1 MAEDVGVNASTD
13 LDCGVLRVERLP
25 TKLADT
31 GGGAT
36 IALEHDL
43 LSSIFMISCGA
54 QSLHF
59 QGDPDQRALLQQDLA
74 VPGTAANNNLCTPGF
89 CNNTPSFRII
99 NLSHQ
104 QTYRAFSRS

>member
-13 LDCGVLRVERLP
+13 LDCWVLRVERPP

-43 LSSIFMISCGA
+43 LVYVLLVRGGTESP
-54 QSLHF
+54 HF
-59 QGDPDQRALLQQDLA
+59 HGDPDQRALLQ
-74 VPGTAANNNLCTPGF
+74 
-89 CNNTPSFRII
+89 
-99 NLSHQ
+99 
-104 QTYRAFSRS
+104 